1 MLANDLYTD
10 AVIPVLTSDTAIYAL
25 KLMEDQKICHL
36 PIVNNV
42 EFLGLISENDIYAL
56 NKPEESIGSHNL
68 SATNAFVYQH
78 QHIFEII
85 SLAGELNLSIVPVVD
100 EKNRYLGSITLPNL
114 LEKYSQ
120 AASIQNPG
128 GIIIMERNHND
139 YSLEEIARIVEANDA
154 KILNC
159 YVSSHHDSMKLEITI
174 KISKMN
180 IFPVLQTFERYGY
193 VVLASFTEMEY
204 KNDLQDRYDSLMNY
218 LNI

>member
-218 LNI
+218 SNI

>member
-1 MLANDLYTD
+1 MLANELYTD
-10 AVIPVLTSDTAIYAL
+10 AVIPVLTSDTANYAL

-56 NKPEESIGSHNL
+56 NKPEESIGSHPL
-68 SATNAFVYQH
+68 SATNAFVYQY
-78 QHIFEII
+78 QHIYEVI

-100 EKNRYLGSITLPNL
+100 NKMRYLGSVTLPNL
-114 LEKYSQ
+114 LEKFSQ
-120 AASIQNPG
+120 TASIQNPG
-128 GIIIMERNHND
+128 GIIIVERNHNN

-154 KILNC
+154 KVLNC
-159 YVSSHHDSMKLEITI
+159 FVSTFPDSMKLEVTL
-174 KISKMN
+174 KINKMN
-180 IFPVLQTFERYGY
+180 IFPILQTFERYGY
-193 VVLASFTEMEY
+193 VVLASFTEAEY

>member
-1 MLANDLYTD
+1 MLAKDLYTD
-10 AVIPVLTSDTAIYAL
+10 AVIPVLTSDTANYAL

-36 PIVNNV
+36 PIVNNE

-56 NKPEESIGSHNL
+56 NKPGESIGSHKL
-68 SATNAFVYQH
+68 STNNAFVYQH

-85 SLAGELNLSIVPVVD
+85 SLAGELNLSIVPVID
-100 EKNRYLGSITLPNL
+100 DKNRYLGSITLPYL

-120 AASIQNPG
+120 VASIQNPG
-128 GIIIMERNHND
+128 GIIIVERNQND
-139 YSLEEIARIVEANDA
+139 YSLEEVARIIESNDA

-159 YVSSHHDSMKLEITI
+159 FVSSFPDSMKLEVTI
-174 KISKMN
+174 KINKMN

-193 VVLASFTEMEY
+193 VVLASFTEMDY
-204 KNDLQDRYDSLMNY
+204 KNDLRERYDSLMNY

>member
-1 MLANDLYTD
+1 MIAKDLYTD
-10 AVIPVLTSDTAIYAL
+10 AVIPVHTSDTANYAL

-42 EFLGLISENDIYAL
+42 EFLGLISENDIYSF
-56 NKPEESIGSHNL
+56 NKPEESIGSHKL
-68 SATNAFVYQH
+68 SVNNAFVNQH
-78 QHIFEII
+78 QHIYEII
-85 SLAGELNLSIVPVVD
+85 SLAGELSLSIIPVVD

-120 AASIQNPG
+120 IASIQNPG
-128 GIIIMERNHND
+128 GIIVVERNHND

-159 YVSSHHDSMKLEITI
+159 FVCSFHDSMKLEITI
-174 KISKMN
+174 KISKLD
-180 IFPVLQTFERYGY
+180 IFPILQTFERYGY
-193 VVLASFTEMEY
+193 IVLASFTEEDY
-204 KNDLQDRYDSLMNY
+204 KNNLQDRYDALMNY

>member
-1 MLANDLYTD
+1 MIAKDLYSD
-10 AVIPVLTSDTAIYAL
+10 AIIPVLTSDTASYAL

-56 NKPEESIGSHNL
+56 NKPEESIGSHKL

-78 QHIFEII
+78 QHIYEII
-85 SLAGELNLSIVPVVD
+85 SLAGELNLSIVPVID
-100 EKNRYLGSITLPNL
+100 GKNRYLGSITLPTL

-128 GIIIMERNHND
+128 GIIIIERNQND
-139 YSLEEIARIVEANDA
+139 YSMEEIARIVESNDA
-154 KILNC
+154 KILNS

-174 KISKMN
+174 KINKLN

-193 VVLASFTEMEY
+193 LVLATYTEADY
-204 KNDLQDRYDSLMNY
+204 KNDMQDRYDSLMNY